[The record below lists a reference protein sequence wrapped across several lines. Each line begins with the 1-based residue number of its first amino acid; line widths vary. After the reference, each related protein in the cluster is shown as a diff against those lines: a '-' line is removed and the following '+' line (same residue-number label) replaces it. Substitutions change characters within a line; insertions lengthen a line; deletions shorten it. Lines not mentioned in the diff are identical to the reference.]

1 MTEPSLN
8 FADVN
13 ERQGAFHRRT
23 FVLGGLMGAGLTV
36 LGARLAQLQLLQSE
50 QYKTLSAENQFNL
63 RIITPPRGRILD
75 RNGVELAASRP
86 NFRVLVDKAEKEK
99 FLHTLNQVAELLPET
114 ATRQKQFLRDLNNGP
129 DFIPVQVANDLT
141 WDEFA
146 RVNVRA
152 PELPGVTADMNEARV
167 YPHGGAFAHVIGYV
181 AKVSDK
187 DVQKAREG
195 GEVDPILLH
204 PGFRIGKQGVEKALD
219 AELRGTPGG
228 QSVEVDARGQPIRIN
243 TEGSVEPK
251 PGKDVVLT
259 LDADVQMRAIE
270 VFGEESGAAV
280 LMDIRNGDILCMSSA
295 PSFDP
300 NKFVSGVPGREYK
313 LLNEYERKPLLDKA
327 ITGTY
332 APGSTFKMVTGL
344 AGLRHGV
351 DPKFRTHCSG
361 AFFFG
366 RTFRCHGRHGSQDLH
381 EALRNSCDVYFYTI
395 ALRIGPDAIA
405 EVAHEL
411 GFGETFD
418 IGIDGQKKGI
428 VPSTAWKREYFKDHP
443 HPDMRKWW
451 PGETPSYAI
460 GQGALSV
467 NALQLAVYNR
477 APGQWPQEAGA
488 AADQVRR
495 RRRAPQRGRG
505 AGSALSQGAPGPG
518 AGGHGRRHRRRRNGL
533 PQQPARAGA
542 AQDGR
547 QDRDGPGAQLRL
559 GAAQEQHL
567 ATEGPWT
574 VRRLRPPRQPALR
587 HQRHRPARGRR
598 RHERGAAGARDHEG
612 GLAQGPRDA
621 APDHRAPGRPH
632 PGGQPVSSVSINRP
646 GEGRGL
652 GKLTQ
657 IDWGLVG
664 LLCLIAGVGGV
675 MLYSVGGTSM
685 TPWAGN
691 HILRFTVFLG

>member
-23 FVLGGLMGAGLTV
+23 FILGGLMGAGLTV
-36 LGARLAQLQLLQSE
+36 LGGRLAQLQLLQAE

-75 RNGVELAASRP
+75 RHGVELAASRP
-86 NFRVLVDKAEKEK
+86 NFRVLVDKAEKEQ
-99 FLHTLNQVAELLPET
+99 FLRTLNQVAQLLPET
-114 ATRQKQFLRDLNNGP
+114 AARQKQLLRELNKGP

-167 YPHGGAFAHVIGYV
+167 YPHGGAFAHVVGYV

-187 DVQKAREG
+187 DVAKAREK

-219 AELRGTPGG
+219 ADLRGTPGG
-228 QSVEVDARGQPIRIN
+228 QSVEVDAKGRPIRVN

-259 LDADVQMRAIE
+259 LDADAQMRAIE
-270 VFGEESGAAV
+270 MFGPESGAAV
-280 LMDIRNGDILCMSSA
+280 VMDTRNGDLLCMASA

-351 DPKFRTHCSG
+351 DPKMRVHCSG
-361 AFFFG
+361 AFYFG

-381 EALRNSCDVYFYTI
+381 EALRNSCDVYFYTV
-395 ALRIGPDAIA
+395 ALRVGPDAIA

-411 GFGETFD
+411 GFGQTFD

-451 PGETPSYAI
+451 PGETPSYGI
-460 GQGALSV
+460 GQGALAV
-467 NALQLAVYNR
+467 NALQLAVYTARLANGR
-477 APGQWPQEAGA
+477 KKLQPRLIKSVGGVEQPSGA
-488 AADQVRR
+488 AFGDLPFPKEHLDRVRAGMAAVTEVGGTGYRNSQLGLGPIKMAGKTGTAQVRNYGSGSR
-495 RRRAPQRGRG
+495 KSNVWRLKDHGLFVAFAPIENPRYAISVIVQ
-505 AGSALSQGAPGPG
+505 
-518 AGGHGRRHRRRRNGL
+518 HGVG
-533 PQQPARAGA
+533 
-542 AQDGR
+542 
-547 QDRDGPGAQLRL
+547 
-559 GAAQEQHL
+559 
-567 ATEGPWT
+567 
-574 VRRLRPPRQPALR
+574 
-587 HQRHRPARGRR
+587 
-598 RHERGAAGARDHEG
+598 G
-612 GLAQGPRDA
+612 GLAA
-621 APDHRAPGRPH
+621 APKAREIMKVILLKDPEMQKLIT
-632 PGGQPVSSVSINRP
+632 QPLSEPIQVA
-646 GEGRGL
+646 GL
-652 GKLTQ
+652 
-657 IDWGLVG
+657 
-664 LLCLIAGVGGV
+664 
-675 MLYSVGGTSM
+675 
-685 TPWAGN
+685 
-691 HILRFTVFLG
+691 

>member
-23 FVLGGLMGAGLTV
+23 FVLGGLMGAGLAV
-36 LGARLAQLQLLQSE
+36 LGGRLAQLQLLQSE

-86 NFRVLVDKAEKEK
+86 NFRVLVDKTEKEQ
-99 FLHTLNQVAELLPET
+99 FLRTLNQVAELLPDT
-114 ATRQKQFLRDLNNGP
+114 AARHKQFLRDLNNGP

-219 AELRGTPGG
+219 ADLRGTPGG
-228 QSVEVDARGQPIRIN
+228 QSVEVDAKGRPIRIN

-251 PGKDVVLT
+251 PGKDVVMT

-280 LMDIRNGDILCMSSA
+280 LMDVRNGDILCMSSA

-381 EALRNSCDVYFYTI
+381 EALRNSCDVYFYTV
-395 ALRIGPDAIA
+395 ALRVGPDAIA

-428 VPSTAWKREYFKDHP
+428 VPSTAWKREYFKNHP

-451 PGETPSYAI
+451 PGETPSYGI

-467 NALQLAVYNR
+467 NALQLAVYTARLAN
-477 APGQWPQEAGA
+477 
-488 AADQVRR
+488 
-495 RRRAPQRGRG
+495 GRKK
-505 AGSALSQGAPGPG
+505 LEP
-518 AGGHGRRHRRRRNGL
+518 
-533 PQQPARAGA
+533 
-542 AQDGR
+542 
-547 QDRDGPGAQLRL
+547 RL
-559 GAAQEQHL
+559 IK
-567 ATEGPWT
+567 
-574 VRRLRPPRQPALR
+574 
-587 HQRHRPARGRR
+587 
-598 RHERGAAGARDHEG
+598 
-612 GLAQGPRDA
+612 
-621 APDHRAPGRPH
+621 
-632 PGGQPVSSVSINRP
+632 S
-646 GEGRGL
+646 
-652 GKLTQ
+652 
-657 IDWGLVG
+657 
-664 LLCLIAGVGGV
+664 VGGV
-675 MLYSVGGTSM
+675 ERPSGADVQDLPFPKEHLDRVRAGMAAVTDAGGTGFRNSQLGLGPLKMAGKTGTAQVRNYGSGSRKSNVWRLKDHGLFVAFAPLDNPRYAISVIVQHGVAGGLNAAPRAREIMKVALLKDPEMRERM
-685 TPWAGN
+685 TAPPPPPTRVAS
-691 HILRFTVFLG
+691 L